1 MKTNKTVSTECLY
14 FSHLSSNTEQPTNII
29 KELTSCRTTS
39 VFSAYDMAQNQKR
52 GMDFSVS
59 LRSGRVAVKCHD
71 DQNMDGV
78 YRVTRR
84 VVSGRN
90 KRYSF

>member
-1 MKTNKTVSTECLY
+1 MKTNKTVSTERRY
-14 FSHLSSNTEQPTNII
+14 FSHLGSNSEQPTNIK
-29 KELTSCRTTS
+29 KELASCRTTS
-39 VFSAYDMAQNQKR
+39 VFSAYDLAQNFKR
-52 GMDFSVS
+52 EKWSF